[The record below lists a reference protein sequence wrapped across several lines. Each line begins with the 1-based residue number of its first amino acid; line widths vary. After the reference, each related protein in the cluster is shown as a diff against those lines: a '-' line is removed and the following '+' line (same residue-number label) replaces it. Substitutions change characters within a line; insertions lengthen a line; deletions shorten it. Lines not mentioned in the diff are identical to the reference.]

1 MGEPDVVIV
10 LEVKGKIDVDPVRVL
25 ESNLDKNRLLVF
37 DASQHG
43 QKLGYGDG
51 KTDRYFIINWKS
63 KDSYLSWDLKT
74 LEPAKYKVIAKYIAE
89 EGGSSYEVKIG
100 DFSKKEHV
108 IQSKKGAVVTQEI
121 GIAELSKGLQKL
133 SIKAIEIKGAELMK
147 LLEIQL
153 IPIK

>member
-1 MGEPDVVIV
+1 
-10 LEVKGKIDVDPVRVL
+10 
-25 ESNLDKNRLLVF
+25 
-37 DASQHG
+37 
-43 QKLGYGDG
+43 
-51 KTDRYFIINWKS
+51 
-63 KDSYLSWDLKT
+63 
-74 LEPAKYKVIAKYIAE
+74 
-89 EGGSSYEVKIG
+89 
-100 DFSKKEHV
+100 V